1 MKKRNVLFVFV
12 ALLCALAFTVTA
24 CSHVSKPTQPEQP
37 APEAKIAF
45 DVTDAR
51 LDVYE
56 TLRVTATTENTDA
69 AVVWLSSDSALVTV
83 ENGLIKA
90 VGVGDATVTATAGDV
105 SATCSITVYN
115 SFVAP
120 VLTVDHAKISI
131 AKGDSFSVTLK
142 TMWKGNEISEGVEYA
157 WKLGEGKDDTVADIS
172 ASGKT
177 ATFTGKEYGDTEFVV
192 SATVLD
198 TPLVQKVAV
207 KVCNPDISFAVSN
220 LEQGMGGY
228 NARLALLKLDN
239 NITEVTPNITV
250 YNQNKA
256 VQDANLTWRVE
267 GEQGIAERDETTGK
281 ISAKGEGEVNVI
293 GTYENVDLVIRVEV
307 YRPQIELEDTVYFE
321 TNKLTPKNN
330 GVVTGNGENGI
341 VLQNLQ
347 GNVTG
352 AKLGSADIF
361 SSYDISTKTLMID
374 KGNLRT
380 DKNVLGVTQTLRVDT
395 DKAIYIADAKVVTMA
410 IFTPQNLLDFGAV
423 AANETVGDSFWDG
436 YFVLANDITMTSAYT
451 TFGRAS
457 VEWDNPDKSGF
468 RGTFDGQNYNIDNF
482 YQEPCD
488 AGGFVTA
495 MAKGG
500 VIKNV
505 SFTNASP
512 IQGDGTNGG
521 SGLLCSVGAGT
532 IENVYIQYTSDRA
545 GWVQGQMGA
554 FYTQGCNNTTAIK
567 NVFVDARILAGEY
580 NTALGAAYPASENYR
595 GVYCVGV
602 TPEHGYKKQDQ
613 AVMGVVNVCG
623 FYPTYTDLRAAAV
636 DFTKWEGDF
645 WQIINGLPYP
655 KNLTLPTVDTTS
667 GKTKIE
673 TNGST
678 TTVTV
683 DKYATVTLD
692 NQSALDGVKL
702 NGIEQTDKTV
712 QKLVFESV
720 SEDKTVTI
728 TVKSAFDAS
737 GAGTQYTVNLK
748 ANTPLSNPDFDGFEG
763 GGMTRV
769 DKNNT
774 TAVVSVADGAGVE
787 NSKALKLQIGV
798 SDTDPRPLLVLDD
811 AMKAQLLKDTA
822 TKFSLKVRV
831 ERGGLPDTATFNL
844 RFGNYKAGAND
855 NQFDG
860 YASGGRKDTITLGEW
875 HEVTYEGDSLTK
887 LKETGALWMWIETSN
902 NGGRYDFAFYLD
914 NLTVHHTTVKATLDF
929 ENAADADMLTV
940 RSYASSRIS
949 TVELSDEQAKSGNS
963 AIKVFQSQDGA
974 LIIKLPDEM
983 KNAITDTSVLTVH
996 YMITEAKKDDGTQ
1009 LQNATMN
1016 FFSCTAPNP
1025 DTDKNEGTWQDC
1037 LVRDGGVDSGS
1048 LSVGET
1054 WLSMRLS
1061 GELLNNIKTNG
1072 YLWMHCSMD
1081 TTNWQSHTFYVDFIT
1096 LE

>member
-37 APEAKIAF
+37 APEAKIAL

-69 AVVWLSSDSALVTV
+69 AVVWRSSDSAVVTV

-207 KVCNPDISFAVSN
+207 KVCNPDISFAVSD
-220 LEQGMGGY
+220 LEQGIGGY
-228 NARLALLKLDN
+228 TARLALLKLSDTVTE
-239 NITEVTPNITV
+239 ITPTVTV
-250 YNQNKA
+250 YDQNKV
-256 VQDANLTWRVE
+256 VQDANLTWRIE
-267 GEQGIAERDETTGK
+267 GEAGIIERDETTGK
-281 ISAKGEGEVNVI
+281 ISAVSEGVVNVI
-293 GTYENVDLVIRVEV
+293 GTYNNVDLIIRAEV
-307 YRPQIELEDTVYFE
+307 YRPQIEIENTVYFE
-321 TNKLTPKNN
+321 TNKLTPKQN
-330 GVVTGNGENGI
+330 GVATGGGESGI
-341 VLQNLQ
+341 ALPNIQ
-347 GNVTG
+347 GTVTG
-352 AKLGSADIF
+352 AKLGNANIF
-361 SSYDISTKTLMID
+361 SSYSNDTLVID
-374 KGNLRT
+374 KANLRT
-380 DKNVLGVTQTLRVDT
+380 DKNVLGVTQILRVDT
-395 DKAIYIADAKVVTMA
+395 DKAIYTAAAKVVTMA
-410 IFTPQNLLDFGAV
+410 ISTPQELQGFGSV

-436 YFVLANDITMTSAYT
+436 YFVLANDIRMTSAYT
-451 TFGRAS
+451 TFGKAS

-468 RGTFDGQNYNIDNF
+468 RGTFDGQSHNIDNF

-512 IQGDGTNGG
+512 IRSDEARGG

-545 GWVQGQMGA
+545 GWAQGQLGA

-567 NVFVDARILAGEY
+567 NVFVDARILAGDY

-602 TPEHGYKKQDQ
+602 MPEHGYRKQEQ
-613 AVMGVVNVCG
+613 AVMGVANVCG

-636 DFTKWEGDF
+636 DFTEWEGDF
-645 WQIINGLPYP
+645 WQIVNGLPYP
-655 KNLTLPTVDTTS
+655 KNLALPNVDTTAN
-667 GKTKIE
+667 KTKIE
-673 TNGST
+673 TSGST

-692 NQSALDGVKL
+692 SRSVLDGVKL
-702 NGIEQTDKTV
+702 SGIEQSDQSV
-712 QKLVFESV
+712 QKLVFEPV
-720 SEDKTVTI
+720 NEDKTVTV
-728 TVKSAFDAS
+728 TVKSAYDAA

-748 ANTPLSNPDFDGFEG
+748 ANTPLSDPDFDGFEG

-774 TAVVSVADGAGVE
+774 NAVVSVVDGAGVD
-787 NSKALKLQIGV
+787 NSKALRLQIGG
-798 SDTDPRPLLVLDD
+798 SDEAPRPLLILDD
-811 AMKAQLLKDTA
+811 AMKARLNESTA
-822 TKFSLKVRV
+822 NKFSVKVRV
-831 ERGGLPDTATFNL
+831 ERGGLPAEATFNL
-844 RFGNYKAGAND
+844 RFGNFKAGAGD
-855 NQFDG
+855 HQHDG
-860 YASGGRKDTITLGEW
+860 YASGGREDNITLGTW
-875 HEVTYEGDSLTK
+875 YEVTYEGESLAK
-887 LKETGALWMWIETSN
+887 LKETGVLWMWIETSN
-902 NGGRYDFAFYLD
+902 DGGRYDFAFYLD

-949 TVELSDEQAKSGNS
+949 TCELSDEKAKSGS
-963 AIKVFQSQDGA
+963 SSIKVSQNQSGA
-974 LIIKLPDEM
+974 LIVKLPDAM
-983 KNAITDTSVLTVH
+983 KDAITDGSVLTVH
-996 YMITEAKKDDGTQ
+996 YMITEAKKNDGTQ
-1009 LQNATMN
+1009 LSNATMN
-1016 FFSCTAPNP
+1016 FFSCTTPDPN
-1025 DTDKNEGTWQDC
+1025 TDKAEETWQDC
-1037 LVRDGGVDSGS
+1037 LVRDNGVD
-1048 LSVGET
+1048 
-1054 WLSMRLS
+1054 
-1061 GELLNNIKTNG
+1061 
-1072 YLWMHCSMD
+1072 
-1081 TTNWQSHTFYVDFIT
+1081 
-1096 LE
+1096 